1 MRRLG
6 VPATARASFYIYNA
20 HDDVDALIDGTRQ
33 SERVVRL
40 SLEELY
46 KEVILDHYRTPRN
59 KGRLDPHDVALE
71 RNNPLC
77 GDEIE
82 LFLKFDGDAVEG
94 IAFEGKG
101 CSISQASASMM
112 TEKVKGLDAKEA
124 ARARRVDQAHD
135 GRRGGGRPQRPRR
148 PRLAEGR
155 REVPGAHQVRPARL
169 EHPAK
174 RPWTATAPLIDR
186 GFAT

>member
-1 MRRLG
+1 M
-6 VPATARASFYIYNA
+6 
-20 HDDVDALIDGTRQ
+20 
-33 SERVVRL
+33 

-46 KEVILDHYRTPRN
+46 KEVILDHYRSPRN

-82 LFLKFDGDAVEG
+82 LFVRFDGDTVEG

-112 TEKVKGLDAKEA
+112 TEKVGGLTVKDSA
-124 ARARRVDQAHD
+124 A
-135 GRRGGGRPQRPRR
+135 
-148 PRLAEGR
+148 LAESIKRMMAG
-155 REVPGAHQVRPARL
+155 EEEGDVESLGDLVSLKGVVKYPVRIKCALLGWNTLL
-169 EHPAK
+169 EALQEGGK
-174 RPWTATAPLIDR
+174 
-186 GFAT
+186 G

>member
-1 MRRLG
+1 M
-6 VPATARASFYIYNA
+6 V
-20 HDDVDALIDGTRQ
+20 H
-33 SERVVRL
+33 L

-46 KEVILDHYRTPRN
+46 KEVILDHYRAPRN

-82 LFLKFDGDAVEG
+82 LFVRFLDDDVQD

-112 TEKVKGLDAKEA
+112 TEKVKGKSVKDARELTESIRRMMAGEEEGDADTIGDLVSLRGVVKYPVRIKCALLGWNTLLEA
-124 ARARRVDQAHD
+124 
-135 GRRGGGRPQRPRR
+135 
-148 PRLAEGR
+148 
-155 REVPGAHQVRPARL
+155 L
-169 EHPAK
+169 EESAN
-174 RPWTATAPLIDR
+174 APS
-186 GFAT
+186 